1 MNLIS
6 SCSTVDPYNSYTTLI
21 SYTENFIVY
30 PTLTG
35 WKYVPRERFD
45 NQNPKVSKK
54 GVIFNA

>member
-1 MNLIS
+1 MYS
-6 SCSTVDPYNSYTTLI
+6 GSTVDPYNSYTTLI

-45 NQNPKVSKK
+45 RQCLKVSKK
-54 GVIFNA
+54 GVTFNA